1 MRSSRGDCTIVQI
14 CGRILEE
21 EDLAS
26 NSSDETT
33 EDENAEL
40 LTGRVETKIFE
51 TLSKIK
57 AKDPSIYDP
66 GAAGMGFRTR
76 FLSFRDF

>member
-1 MRSSRGDCTIVQI
+1 MEPLSFFLIL
-14 CGRILEE
+14 RILED

-40 LTGRVETKIFE
+40 LTGRVESKIFE

-57 AKDPSIYDP
+57 AKDPSIYD
-66 GAAGMGFRTR
+66 A
-76 FLSFRDF
+76 

>member
-1 MRSSRGDCTIVQI
+1 M
-14 CGRILEE
+14 CGRILED

-57 AKDPSIYDP
+57 AKDPSIYEP
-66 GAAGMGFRTR
+66 EAAWVSGFA
-76 FLSFRDF
+76 F

>member
-1 MRSSRGDCTIVQI
+1 
-14 CGRILEE
+14 LED

-26 NSSDETT
+26 NSSDETS

-66 GAAGMGFRTR
+66 EAAKMGFGIR
-76 FLSFRDF
+76 LSSF